1 MSGNALLLSVLLAT
15 CCFLSSAQTM
25 EQPTKQL
32 KVMTYNIYNGF
43 DYGKETARE
52 QAAADWIA
60 LEQPDVVALQE
71 LCGFTEEKL
80 KKFGG
85 KWGHDYVVLLK
96 EEGFPVGLTS
106 NKPITV
112 KKKMIDELWHGMLH
126 VATHGI
132 DFINVHLCPSD
143 YPTRMKEMDIIT
155 AYMKET
161 LSGGKDEYIIL
172 GDFNAHSPFD
182 AFLDKQHPA
191 LSAKYLQLEEGNK
204 VKNRQNLIHD
214 TFDYGVISGFLAFP
228 LIDVCER
235 QAEGEN
241 RFSFPSPIH
250 FSPSR
255 ERKEIA
261 PIRERLDYI
270 FASPNLA
277 DKCSLATIV
286 NSEVTDSLS
295 DHYPVIAEFAL
306 TKMEWLCQ

>member
-1 MSGNALLLSVLLAT
+1 M
-15 CCFLSSAQTM
+15 
-25 EQPTKQL
+25 
-32 KVMTYNIYNGF
+32 
-43 DYGKETARE
+43 KEFAR
-52 QAAADWIA
+52 
-60 LEQPDVVALQE
+60 
-71 LCGFTEEKL
+71 
-80 KKFGG
+80 
-85 KWGHDYVVLLK
+85 KWGHDHVVLLK

-106 NKPITV
+106 NMPITV

-126 VATHGI
+126 VTTHGI
-132 DFINVHLCPSD
+132 DFIIVHLCPSD

-155 AYMKET
+155 SYMNT
-161 LSGGKDEYIIL
+161 LSEEDKLIVL

-182 AFLDKQHPA
+182 AFLDKQSPM
-191 LSAKYLQLEEGNK
+191 LLERYLQLEEGNK
-204 VKNRQNLIHD
+204 AKNRQNLAQD

-235 QAEGEN
+235 QVDGEN

-255 ERKEIA
+255 EREEIA
-261 PIRERLDYI
+261 PIRQRLDYI

-286 NSEVTDSLS
+286 NSKVTDSLS

-306 TKMEWLCQ
+306 SK